1 MATITETTSDAAAGS
16 DTTYTMSPGDTFTG
30 RLGERFDED
39 WLRIEL
45 QAGLT
50 YEINLTGDGSDG
62 AEDTILRIYN
72 SAGQQV
78 AVNDDVDFAAGN
90 LFSMLAFTP
99 DTSGVYYL
107 SAGSYSAN
115 PNQENWG
122 DYRLTVSNPGGGEP
136 ADEDNDMMGEDGEVM
151 DEDDVEDEPE
161 TGEAGEVFE
170 GSPDSDTLTGGP
182 DDDELYG
189 RRGDDVLD
197 GRGGN
202 DWLEGGRGADELRG
216 GLGEDTASFKSYSPA
231 EDVLVVINETG
242 QLTGGTSTVR
252 RGVEVSL
259 QDGTF
264 RGGHAEGDT
273 FGGMQVIA
281 YIDGNGNTQMVEV
294 PDIENLFGS
303 DGEDMLVGAHGPNR
317 LDGYEGGDML
327 DGREGD
333 DRLFG
338 GNGSDLLTGGPGADL
353 LSGGSHY
360 DYAVYRDS
368 DAGVVVRLHTVLETG
383 GQGGDAEGDTF
394 VSQTL
399 PFTDENGNTR
409 MVEVPDIEILVG
421 SDHGDVLAGDFRFNI
436 IWGRAGDDKLYG
448 GPDGGDDWLFGGSGN
463 DQVFGGK
470 GSDML
475 YGGDGDDLVKGG
487 PGNDTLEAEREER
500 DLEKSNEREIHVKVV
515 RFDSGDDRLD
525 GGTGDDV
532 FYFFPEGGDD
542 VILDFGNG
550 DDRIDLTAFED
561 IQSLDDLSMQQQG
574 NNLVIDLS
582 GQGGGTITLQDY
594 NQADLMDAHFV
605 FITDDAATAA

>member
-99 DTSGVYYL
+99 ETSGVYYL

-161 TGEAGEVFE
+161 TGEASEVFE

-216 GLGEDTASFKSYSPA
+216 GPGEDTASFKSYSPA

-281 YIDGNGNTQMVEV
+281 YIGAPQKPPRCAGRTGR
-294 PDIENLFGS
+294 GS
-303 DGEDMLVGAHGPNR
+303 
-317 LDGYEGGDML
+317 
-327 DGREGD
+327 
-333 DRLFG
+333 
-338 GNGSDLLTGGPGADL
+338 
-353 LSGGSHY
+353 
-360 DYAVYRDS
+360 
-368 DAGVVVRLHTVLETG
+368 
-383 GQGGDAEGDTF
+383 Q
-394 VSQTL
+394 
-399 PFTDENGNTR
+399 
-409 MVEVPDIEILVG
+409 
-421 SDHGDVLAGDFRFNI
+421 
-436 IWGRAGDDKLYG
+436 
-448 GPDGGDDWLFGGSGN
+448 
-463 DQVFGGK
+463 
-470 GSDML
+470 
-475 YGGDGDDLVKGG
+475 
-487 PGNDTLEAEREER
+487 
-500 DLEKSNEREIHVKVV
+500 
-515 RFDSGDDRLD
+515 
-525 GGTGDDV
+525 
-532 FYFFPEGGDD
+532 
-542 VILDFGNG
+542 
-550 DDRIDLTAFED
+550 
-561 IQSLDDLSMQQQG
+561 
-574 NNLVIDLS
+574 
-582 GQGGGTITLQDY
+582 
-594 NQADLMDAHFV
+594 
-605 FITDDAATAA
+605 